1 MTSTVGIAAA
11 FWAGTVS
18 FLSPCVLPLVPA
30 YISFMTGMSLT
41 ELSDQRPGRP
51 GYLAPI
57 ALFVLGFT
65 AVFVALGAGASAVG
79 SLLSANRQLLTWVG
93 GIVLVALGV
102 VLLDV
107 VPLPAMRGLI
117 IDPARLRR
125 FGRLTAFALGLAFP
139 LALGPCAGPVYG
151 AILTLAADSR
161 SVAAGSVLLLAYSA
175 GLAVPFVLVALTL
188 HRAAGALKWLA
199 ARARIIRVVTGALVV
214 ALGLAMVTGVL
225 DRVTAW
231 MHALPFFGW
240 TL

>member
-1 MTSTVGIAAA
+1 MTSTVSIAAA

-30 YISFMTGMSLT
+30 YVSFMTGMSLT
-41 ELSDQRPGRP
+41 ELTEQRSRRPGD
-51 GYLAPI
+51 LVPI
-57 ALFVLGFT
+57 ALFVVGFT
-65 AVFVALGAGASAVG
+65 TVFVALGAGASVVG
-79 SLLSANRQLLTWVG
+79 GLLSANRQLLERMG

-102 VLLDV
+102 ILLDV
-107 VPLPAMRGLI
+107 VPLPVMRGLT

-161 SVAAGSVLLLAYSA
+161 GVAAGSALLLAYSA

-188 HRAAGALKWLA
+188 HRAAGTLTWLA
-199 ARARIIRVVTGALVV
+199 ARAHIVRVVTGVLMI

-231 MHALPFFGW
+231 MHALPF
-240 TL
+240 

>member
-18 FLSPCVLPLVPA
+18 FLSPCVLPLVPT
-30 YISFMTGMSLT
+30 YVSFMTGMSLT
-41 ELSDQRPGRP
+41 ELTEQRSRRPGD
-51 GYLAPI
+51 LVPI
-57 ALFVLGFT
+57 ALFVVGFT
-65 AVFVALGAGASAVG
+65 TVFVALGAGASVVG
-79 SLLSANRQLLTWVG
+79 GLLSANRQLLTRIG
-93 GIVLVALGV
+93 GIVLVALGA

-107 VPLPAMRGLI
+107 VPLPAMRGI
-117 IDPARLRR
+117 NIDPARLRR
-125 FGRLTAFALGLAFP
+125 FGRLTAFALGLVFP

-188 HRAAGALKWLA
+188 HRAAGTLKWLA
-199 ARARIIRVVTGALVV
+199 ARARAVRVVTGVLVI
-214 ALGLAMVTGVL
+214 ALGSAMATGVL

-231 MHALPFFGW
+231 MHALPIFGW
-240 TL
+240 AL